1 MDNMRS
7 TVNYFRHSQNT
18 MLVIVA
24 VFVGLCTSAVVLLFR
39 HAIEWFHYLFTELI
53 GSEGFIGNI
62 LESVG
67 LNPAWALILTLSL
80 AGFIVGLIMRYLV
93 GHEKYHGLANIMESV
108 ALAGGRLRYRLMPFK
123 VIASAISLGAGA
135 SVGPE
140 DPSVQIGSNLGSLFG
155 AKLNFSDD
163 NRRLLVSA
171 GAASAIAAAF
181 NAPIAGVFFAL
192 EVILGEFSTASFG
205 AVVLAAV
212 VSSAFTQS
220 IEGANPVFGE
230 LEYVLGSPLQLPFYV
245 ILGIILAGISAIA
258 IRFFH
263 WQSDFWHHKVKMWLP
278 LETAITGALVGLV
291 GVYFP
296 QILGPSEAFMHDVL
310 TGHFEGTILFL
321 LFLCALKLI
330 MTAISQG
337 GGFVGGVFAPTLFM
351 GIAFGSAYGQFI
363 NRFINGVEMGNP
375 QAYAIAGMAGLLAGI
390 VRAPITAILLV
401 FELTNDYRLI
411 LPIMLTAV
419 VCTIIIERTGPAGI
433 YLWALIKEG
442 VHLVQGRDVDVMQGI
457 LVKQAMLSPAPSIL
471 ASESLENLRHAFYEK
486 NARAL
491 CVTDEENRLV
501 GIVTLGDLQRA
512 FEKIKSHETVQEEIQ
527 TITVLDICTKEV
539 RTISPEDAL
548 WRAIQRMGND
558 DIGRLPVLDRDS
570 KLLGLL
576 RRHDVMKAYNKAI
589 ALKFHDQHFAEQI
602 RLNTLTGAHITE
614 YLVESSSPIANKQ
627 IKEVEWPHEAVVA
640 SIVRRGKLLIPHGE
654 TFLRPNDKVT
664 IVVDPEA
671 EEILESLF

>member
-1 MDNMRS
+1 MWSSMS
-7 TVNYFRHSQNT
+7 SIRHSQNT
-18 MLVIVA
+18 LLVIVA
-24 VFVGLCTSAVVLLFR
+24 LIVGLCTSIVVLLFR
-39 HAIEWFHYLFTELI
+39 NAIEWFHYLFSEIL
-53 GSEGFIGNI
+53 GSEGFIGGL

-67 LNPAWALILTLSL
+67 LNPAWALVLTLTM
-80 AGFIVGLIMRYLV
+80 AGFVVGLIMHYV
-93 GHEKYHGLANIMESV
+93 IGHEKYHGVANIMESV

-135 SVGPE
+135 SLGPE
-140 DPSVQIGSNLGSLFG
+140 DPSVQIGSNIGSFFG
-155 AKLNFSDD
+155 AQLRFSDD

-192 EVILGEFSTASFG
+192 EVILGEFTTASFG
-205 AVVLAAV
+205 SVVLAAV

-220 IEGANPVFGE
+220 FVGANPVFGD
-230 LEYVLGSPLQLPFYV
+230 LQYVLGSPIQLPFYV
-245 ILGIILAGISAIA
+245 ILGIILAGISAVS

-263 WQSDFWHHKVKMWLP
+263 WQSDFWHHRIKMWLP
-278 LETAITGALVGLV
+278 LETAITGALVGIV

-296 QILGPSEAFMHDVL
+296 QILGPGESFMHDIL

-321 LFLCALKLI
+321 LFLSGLKLVI
-330 MTAISQG
+330 TAISQG

-351 GIAFGSAYGQFI
+351 GIAFGSAYGQLL
-363 NRFINGVEMGNP
+363 NRFVTGVEIGNS

-401 FELTNDYRLI
+401 FELTNDYQLI

-419 VCTIIIERTGPAGI
+419 ICTLIIERTGPAGI

-457 LVKQAMLSPAPSIL
+457 LVKDGMLSPAPSIL
-471 ASESLENLRHAFYEK
+471 ASASLDTLRQAFQTQ

-491 CVTDEENRLV
+491 CVTNEDNHLL
-501 GIVTLGDLQRA
+501 GIVTLGDLQRT
-512 FEKIKSHETVQEEIQ
+512 FERFKQQDTLQETAQAM
-527 TITVLDICTKEV
+527 TVLDICTKNIL
-539 RTISPEDAL
+539 TLAPDDAL
-548 WRAIQRMGND
+548 WRAIQMMGND
-558 DIGRLPVLDRDS
+558 EIGRLPVLDNES

-614 YLVESSSPIANKQ
+614 YVVLPTSSIINMQ
-627 IKEVEWPHEAVVA
+627 IKDVEWPHEAVVA

-654 TFLRPNDKVT
+654 TFLRAKDKVT
-664 IVVDPEA
+664 IVVNPEA
-671 EEILESLF
+671 EAELEELF